1 MTPAAGQRFRITG
14 IVTETET
21 GRPLS
26 GVIVRAF
33 DRDWL
38 FDDKLG
44 FATTDA
50 DGRFAI
56 VYDESDFRDAFES
69 KPDVY
74 LRVYDPGG
82 SVLLHETTDAIR
94 WNATQH
100 EDYHLRVSLRELG
113 ATGTDRG

>member
-1 MTPAAGQRFRITG
+1 LTPADGQRFRITG
-14 IVTETET
+14 LVTETET

-26 GVIVRAF
+26 GIIVRAF

-44 FATTDA
+44 FATTD
-50 DGRFAI
+50 DEGRFAI
-56 VYDESDFRDAFES
+56 VYHESDFRDAFES

-94 WNATQH
+94 WNAARR
-100 EDYHLRVSLRELG
+100 EDYHLRVSLRDLDPAG
-113 ATGTDRG
+113 RGG